1 MSELYSIILVEP
13 ITMAIVGTIGPFTS
27 GPDAA
32 HYATEDRDCQK
43 DYHWTVVPTVKPVAD
58 DETEPT
64 TCEELMSPSI
74 QKLIKAKEALR
85 RAIDEMRIN
94 PYDGQAEVR
103 KDKVD
108 EALNL
113 ICQVIDSSAIR
124 KNEESEKSMCP

>member
-64 TCEELMSPSI
+64 TCDNR
-74 QKLIKAKEALR
+74 AKGC
-85 RAIDEMRIN
+85 
-94 PYDGQAEVR
+94 PCAEGICEGWR
-103 KDKVD
+103 K
-108 EALNL
+108 
-113 ICQVIDSSAIR
+113 
-124 KNEESEKSMCP
+124 